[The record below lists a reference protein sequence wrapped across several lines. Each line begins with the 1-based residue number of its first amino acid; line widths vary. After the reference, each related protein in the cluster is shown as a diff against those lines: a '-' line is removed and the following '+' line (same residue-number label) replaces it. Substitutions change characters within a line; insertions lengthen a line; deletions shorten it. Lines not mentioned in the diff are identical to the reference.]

1 MSGDRLNTLMTES
14 MTSPFNIQIGDDLTW
29 NVQPILHEIRHALR
43 TLLDTGQSG
52 IIDLRSIP
60 LAPGEEDTILDTLG
74 CGEVHAK
81 LNALGPSEIYETRFS
96 GVWMVTHF
104 NADNDVI
111 SRFIE
116 ITRFPSI
123 LESQQED
130 MSTSLDTLEA
140 LLDTTPGSDQTETN
154 TETNT

>member
-1 MSGDRLNTLMTES
+1 
-14 MTSPFNIQIGDDLTW
+14 MTSPFNIQIGDELTW

-43 TLLDTGQSG
+43 TLLETGQSG

-60 LAPGEEDTILDTLG
+60 LAPGEEDIILDTLG

-96 GVWMVTHF
+96 GVWMVTHY
-104 NADNDVI
+104 NAENDVI

-116 ITRFPSI
+116 ITRFPNI

-130 MSTSLDTLEA
+130 MTTSLDALEE
-140 LLDTTPGSDQTETN
+140 LLDPNSGLDQTETHA
-154 TETNT
+154 ETDT